1 MIYIKL
7 TGGLGN
13 QMFQY
18 AAARWVQNIT
28 GQEICLDYSDY
39 DDYSKNHNATFENTL
54 KNFPIKYAKV
64 IKDKSE
70 FMDDAGTLAKD
81 YYKLYKKLA
90 VVSRTLFFE
99 GRIFVERKYQNDWN
113 KKGLFFARDGYIPLF
128 PENLKE
134 NNAVMSGFFQSE
146 KYFPHMREELR
157 EEFTVKRAIS
167 EANQRWIDKILD
179 AESVCVHIRRG
190 DYAQKGRLHC
200 TLEYYKEAVNFIH
213 KKRPDAIFFVFSDD
227 MKWVKENIDFDVR
240 NINYIEENNDCIDEM
255 RLMYHCKN
263 FVLSNSSFS
272 WWAQYL
278 STSDQRIIVAPRP
291 WFRRIPTDV
300 YLSEW
305 TTLSVYK

>member
-64 IKDKSE
+64 IKDKNE
-70 FMDDAGTLAKD
+70 FRNDVGPLAKE
-81 YYKLYKKLA
+81 YYKLYKRLA
-90 VVSRTLFFE
+90 AVNHILFFE

-113 KKGLFFARDGYIPLF
+113 KRGLFFARDGYIPLF

-134 NNAVMSGFFQSE
+134 KNAVMSGFFQSE

-157 EEFTVKRAIS
+157 EEFTVMRSIS
-167 EANQRWIDKILD
+167 DANQRWIEKILN

-190 DYAQKGRLHC
+190 DYAQKGRMHC
-200 TLEYYKEAVNFIH
+200 TLEYYKEAVNLIQ
-213 KKRPDAIFFVFSDD
+213 KKKPAAEFFVFSDD
-227 MKWVKENIDFDVR
+227 IKWVKENVDFGEQE
-240 NINYIEENNDCIDEM
+240 INYIEENNDSIDEI
-255 RLMYHCKN
+255 RLMYHCKH
-263 FVLSNSSFS
+263 FVLSNSTFS

-278 STSDQRIIVAPRP
+278 SANEEKIVVAPRP
-291 WFRRIPTDV
+291 WFRRIPTDI
-300 YLSEW
+300 YSDEW
-305 TTLSVYK
+305 IMLPVYK